1 MPNIGRQ
8 TPERTIGLALVLG
21 SVLVVLGYSAIGNSP
36 SANAV
41 APPLQTQVGVPVAP
55 RQTQVG
61 VQPPAAIKPSQAD
74 LKHVPTGTADLTW
87 NAKLQTLTVT
97 INMSGLAP
105 GSTHPADIDQGSCA
119 LPGTVVVA
127 SLTPVVAK
135 ASPTPPASGKKRGG
149 GSEASSKTTITPTTT
164 PQIKTGIPK
173 SGWFIDVHNGPTL
186 AVDKTSIACGDIT
199 NFNTSV
205 VTNQFVNL
213 TLGPTIDPNQAAN
226 GVATLSIANNQL
238 TVAITMSGLV
248 PGSTHQAHIHQ
259 GSCKAQGP
267 VLYPLT
273 PVVVDKNGIGT
284 STTNIPKVASIAKG
298 WYVNVHLAATA
309 AELNTQTGFDPLV
322 CGDVSTPANPAGT
335 PSAS

>member
-8 TPERTIGLALVLG
+8 TSKRAIGLALVLG
-21 SVLVVLGYSAIGNSP
+21 AVLVVLGYSTISNSP

-41 APPLQTQVGVPVAP
+41 APL
-55 RQTQVG
+55 QTQVG
-61 VQPPAAIKPSQAD
+61 VQPPAAIKPSQTD
-74 LKHVPTGTADLTW
+74 LKHAPTGTADLTW
-87 NAKLQTLTVT
+87 NAKLQALTVT

-105 GSTHPADIDQGSCA
+105 GSTHLADIGQGSCA

-135 ASPTPPASGKKRGG
+135 ASPSQATNPPTPPASGKKGGG

-186 AVDKTSIACGDIT
+186 AVDKTSIACGDIS
-199 NFNTSV
+199 NFNTSAI
-205 VTNQFVNL
+205 TNQFVNL

-226 GVATLSIANNQL
+226 GVAILSIANGQL
-238 TVAITMSGLV
+238 TVTITMSGLAL
-248 PGSTHQAHIHQ
+248 GSTHQAHIHQ
-259 GSCKAQGP
+259 GSCRAQGP
-267 VLYPLT
+267 VLYPLN
-273 PVVVDKNGIGT
+273 PVVTKNGVGT
-284 STTNIPKVASIAKG
+284 STTIIPKVTSIAKG
-298 WYVNVHLAATA
+298 WYINVHLAATA
-309 AELNTQTGFDPLV
+309 AELSTQTGFDPLV
-322 CGDVSTPANPAGT
+322 CGDVSTSASPEGT